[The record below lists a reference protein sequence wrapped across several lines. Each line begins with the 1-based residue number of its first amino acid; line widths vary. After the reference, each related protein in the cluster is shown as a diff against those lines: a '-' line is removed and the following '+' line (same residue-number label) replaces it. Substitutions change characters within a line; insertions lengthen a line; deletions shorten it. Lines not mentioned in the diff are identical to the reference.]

1 MSISAF
7 NDAPLVPALLLLLL
21 LGVSRLG
28 VLGAAGRRF
37 CCCRLL
43 RTDDRGGNPRFDIN
57 LSTPL
62 SERCSPS
69 FANAAFSTAPLR
81 NVKLLSLSTKVALF
95 SSQVARSWS
104 FNVFRR
110 CISVVRRF
118 VGMTLL
124 SFTDGAA
131 DFAVRS
137 RRLTS
142 LLTSSAVASPMVSV
156 VPPTMTISLIVCVL
170 AASSIIC
177 SISLNVA
184 PDFLTTRIWL
194 LLTGPSKWTS
204 RSKMLP
210 TSSVSTLEFE
220 SIVSV
225 IGLLVFSQS
234 LRRSCCCSTTR
245 ATSCWLKTVNFSIND
260 SRADVFSSK
269 PTHRQLPT

>member
-1 MSISAF
+1 MTHHSWS
-7 NDAPLVPALLLLLL
+7 LVPALLLLVL

-69 FANAAFSTAPLR
+69 FANAALSTAPLR

-124 SFTDGAA
+124 NFTDGAA

-137 RRLTS
+137 YCRRLTS
-142 LLTSSAVASPMVSV
+142 LRTSSAVASPMVSV
-156 VPPTMTISLIVCVL
+156 VPPTMTIS
-170 AASSIIC
+170 
-177 SISLNVA
+177 
-184 PDFLTTRIWL
+184 
-194 LLTGPSKWTS
+194 
-204 RSKMLP
+204 
-210 TSSVSTLEFE
+210 
-220 SIVSV
+220 
-225 IGLLVFSQS
+225 
-234 LRRSCCCSTTR
+234 
-245 ATSCWLKTVNFSIND
+245 
-260 SRADVFSSK
+260 
-269 PTHRQLPT
+269 

>member
-1 MSISAF
+1 MLIKYIIVMCLFSRALSTLDF
-7 NDAPLVPALLLLLL
+7 LVVFAV
-21 LGVSRLG
+21 GYVIRFTAI
-28 VLGAAGRRF
+28 AAGRRF

-69 FANAAFSTAPLR
+69 FANAALSTAPLR

-110 CISVVRRF
+110 CISVVRRV

-142 LLTSSAVASPMVSV
+142 YRDYDNFRPA
-156 VPPTMTISLIVCVL
+156 TI
-170 AASSIIC
+170 
-177 SISLNVA
+177 
-184 PDFLTTRIWL
+184 
-194 LLTGPSKWTS
+194 
-204 RSKMLP
+204 
-210 TSSVSTLEFE
+210 
-220 SIVSV
+220 
-225 IGLLVFSQS
+225 
-234 LRRSCCCSTTR
+234 
-245 ATSCWLKTVNFSIND
+245 
-260 SRADVFSSK
+260 
-269 PTHRQLPT
+269 